1 MRTQGPSRFRF
12 SPEGFLFR
20 SSVQVFARTT
30 AQVVDCPWNDGAC
43 RPQGCTTYVAA
54 CGQHDARRMY

>member
-1 MRTQGPSRFRF
+1 MQTQGPSRFRF

-54 CGQHDARRMY
+54 